1 MSKHKHK
8 NPRVKVYFQYKERC
22 FRLLEAINFG
32 SKSSP
37 ELKIKGLA
45 DTYLLTKD
53 DQHRFD
59 GKFHVGQLIRFIDG
73 NHVEFTYHKDGSILS
88 EVLNPTGKEYFNA
101 YGQGERWTPIAE
113 ITTYQP
119 VMIFQILSLVDY
131 RPAFIE
137 DKYGLKNY
145 IVKNERL
152 FEFQRGQGIMVL
164 IYLKHKDF
172 PLAKYC
178 FDDMNYSDVLMK
190 FGENLELCIFIQKQ
204 LTPDNAGSMRNN
216 FTFVDRLDG
225 YEYMSNILVKH
236 IFDKTFAD
244 FMNIVQK
251 GGRYFDISEKMMQ
264 VIESVDPLYNRL
276 LAEKVSI
283 QIHKPELIRLLLD
296 KLDGKYD
303 DYLEQEEE
311 KRMKYLMM
319 LYLNGVMEKI
329 PVENRRAQ

>member
-45 DTYLLTKD
+45 ETYLLTKD

-88 EVLNPTGKEYFNA
+88 EVLNPTGKEFFNA

-164 IYLKHKDF
+164 
-172 PLAKYC
+172 
-178 FDDMNYSDVLMK
+178 N
-190 FGENLELCIFIQKQ
+190 
-204 LTPDNAGSMRNN
+204 
-216 FTFVDRLDG
+216 
-225 YEYMSNILVKH
+225 
-236 IFDKTFAD
+236 
-244 FMNIVQK
+244 
-251 GGRYFDISEKMMQ
+251 
-264 VIESVDPLYNRL
+264 
-276 LAEKVSI
+276 
-283 QIHKPELIRLLLD
+283 
-296 KLDGKYD
+296 
-303 DYLEQEEE
+303 
-311 KRMKYLMM
+311 
-319 LYLNGVMEKI
+319 
-329 PVENRRAQ
+329 